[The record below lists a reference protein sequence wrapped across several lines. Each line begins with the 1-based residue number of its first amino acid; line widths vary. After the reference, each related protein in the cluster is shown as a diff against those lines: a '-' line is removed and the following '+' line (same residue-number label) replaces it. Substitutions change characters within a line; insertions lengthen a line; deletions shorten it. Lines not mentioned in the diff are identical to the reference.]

1 MVNLSKDRIQK
12 WYLVH
17 RLKAIV
23 FIPNIE
29 NKEQVNHIDGNKS
42 NNDLSNLEWVTRSEN
57 MRHAYRIGLLK
68 DHPFVGKSLMK
79 GKFWKHNPNSKTV
92 MQYAK
97 DWTFI
102 KEWWSVIDAKQ
113 ELWISG
119 ISEVCRWKY
128 KTSWWYSWM
137 YK

>member
-79 GKFWKHNPNSKTV
+79 GKF
-92 MQYAK
+92 
-97 DWTFI
+97 
-102 KEWWSVIDAKQ
+102 
-113 ELWISG
+113 
-119 ISEVCRWKY
+119 
-128 KTSWWYSWM
+128 
-137 YK
+137 